1 MAEKN
6 NKYEGMSASKA
17 KRERIK
23 DERAKA
29 KRDEAKGIAI
39 AVVVVIAKNRTR
51 RWLPLTTAQC
61 SMTMER
67 SKASMSR
74 IMSRLLMLTM

>member
-39 AVVVVIAKNRTR
+39 AVQRTE
-51 RWLPLTTAQC
+51 QDGGFH
-61 SMTMER
+61 
-67 SKASMSR
+67 
-74 IMSRLLMLTM
+74 